1 MQLTLLKGKL
11 HRCTVTDAHVD
22 YEGSITISEEL
33 MEAARIIEH
42 EQVHVWN
49 VTNGKR
55 VVTYAIRGPR
65 ESGVICINGAAAHLM
80 SPGDLVI
87 IAAFVTM
94 SEQEALAW
102 KPTVVLVDDK
112 NRVRTSAARDE
123 SEPEC

>member
-1 MQLTLLKGKL
+1 M
-11 HRCTVTDAHVD
+11 TDAHVD